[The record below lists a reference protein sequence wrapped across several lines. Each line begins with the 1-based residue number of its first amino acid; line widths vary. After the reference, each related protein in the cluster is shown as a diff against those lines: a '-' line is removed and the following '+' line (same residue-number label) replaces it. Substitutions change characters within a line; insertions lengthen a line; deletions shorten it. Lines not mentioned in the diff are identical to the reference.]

1 MGAIAS
7 LKTDAPYMARMPSG
21 TVRFAQ
27 SGTQEFT
34 RDISA
39 TVSLDQKSKIF
50 DTILSPTSL
59 DTLSLRTNI
68 AKTLGTSLE
77 KVTFANL
84 KDLMVT
90 GTATI
95 NGRVIKME

>member
-7 LKTDAPYMARMPSG
+7 LKTDTQYMARMPAG

-27 SGTQEFT
+27 SGDKEFAK
-34 RDISA
+34 DISKA
-39 TVSLDQKSKIF
+39 ASPDQKSKMF

-68 AKTLGTSLE
+68 AKTLGTTIE

-95 NGRVIKME
+95 NGRAIKME